1 MRAASYILGSA
12 LALAS
17 VVSSTSILLPLYE
30 WPTDNTT
37 WSPVFE
43 AATAHPHINFK
54 VIVNPNTG
62 PGDTGKIPNI
72 YIENINLGENQ
83 QLT

>member
-1 MRAASYILGSA
+1 MRAVSYILGSA

-54 VIVNPNTG
+54 VIVNPDTG
-62 PGDTGKIPNI
+62 PGDTGKRTQ
-72 YIENINLGENQ
+72 INLGILKIKLGENQ
-83 QLT
+83 